1 MALKQKIRFHCL
13 QLLNDKIQE
22 LENTLK
28 GLGESAAN
36 DTKSSAGDKHETGRA
51 MIHIEQETITKQL
64 NDALEQKASLE
75 KTEGRLIKTNRG
87 YVFLAVPIGKII
99 VEGTTVMAISPGSP
113 LGMKLA
119 VLKVNESAEINGVN
133 YFVER

>member
-1 MALKQKIRFHCL
+1 MTLKQKIRSHCL
-13 QLLNDKIQE
+13 QLLNDKIHE

-28 GLGESAAN
+28 GLGESASN

-64 NDALEQKASLE
+64 NDALEQKALLE
-75 KTEGRLIKTNRG
+75 KTEGRLIKTNKG
-87 YVFLAVPIGKII
+87 YIFLAVPIGKII

-133 YFVER
+133 YFVES